1 MANLAFVSQQFAFSV
16 LYSCLCSS
24 FSSMQANLY
33 GSDVVT
39 DIDKHLWSMHWE
51 FEPDRVAR
59 RFGSQHV
66 VFWRTQ
72 RAMTEFKLVSRRKIQ
87 EVTLTMSGTFFCAVI
102 RKATKNVTFA
112 RFITAE
118 IRLYVIPPPTFWQEV
133 LEILRNNVWL
143 VIAAF
148 STVIAI
154 SATYFVWLNIKKR
167 YVIKLSTL

>member
-1 MANLAFVSQQFAFSV
+1 MAILAFVLEQFAINILYFS
-16 LYSCLCSS
+16 LYSS
-24 FSSMQANLY
+24 FSSIQANLY

-39 DIDKHLWSMHWE
+39 EIDKHLWSMQWE

-59 RFGSQHV
+59 SFGSQRV

-87 EVTLTMSGTFFCAVI
+87 EVTLAMSGTFFCVVI
-102 RKATKNVTFA
+102 RKTTKNVTFA
-112 RFITAE
+112 RFVTAE
-118 IRLYVIPPPTFWQEV
+118 IRLYIIPPPTFWQEV
-133 LEILRNNVWL
+133 LEILRKNIWL

-148 STVIAI
+148 STVIVI